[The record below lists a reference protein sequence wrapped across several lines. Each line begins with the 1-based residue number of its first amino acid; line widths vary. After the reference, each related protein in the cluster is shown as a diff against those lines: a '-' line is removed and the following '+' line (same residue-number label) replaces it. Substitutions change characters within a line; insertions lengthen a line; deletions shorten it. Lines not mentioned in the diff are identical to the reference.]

1 MAREVITGW
10 GMITEYFYILIMS
23 IEFVGDEHVSPE
35 LKVPWCI
42 SVHGA
47 FRRAG
52 VYVTRDACPR
62 EMHAR
67 QMHIYKRCTNF
78 ISSDKILY
86 YQEQIVVVVIFIA
99 LILA

>member
-1 MAREVITGW
+1 
-10 GMITEYFYILIMS
+10 MS

-35 LKVPWCI
+35 LKVPCPYFGTW
-42 SVHGA
+42 G

-52 VYVTRDACPR
+52 VCLR

-67 QMHIYKRCTNF
+67 QMHTYKRCTNF

-86 YQEQIVVVVIFIA
+86 YQEIVIVVIFIA
-99 LILA
+99 LILE